1 MRFKLMLTLAAL
13 ALAGAV
19 RAQEPRQ
26 DEQQVI
32 DDFVNTRGFVFV
44 EQAAKKSAAKPA
56 PKGGGAAQNRPR
68 RKPVKGSGAQA
79 GKAPVAEAAAAKK
92 KTPAGVEENV
102 EAAPGD
108 GSAGEAAGGVSA
120 GEAAADVSTA
130 GAAAPKAG
138 EAERPI
144 ALGYT
149 LYRRDAGRL
158 VVADESHVFRQNER
172 LRIFLETNTDGY
184 VYVFNTTDGASP
196 VMLYPHANVARG
208 GNRIAAHTRDFVPAG
223 SDFEFDA
230 NPGTERVH
238 VVVSRRPLAGV
249 PAGEELVRLCGGEVE
264 GCYWQPDA
272 AEWARV
278 EAAIR
283 EGGRVREGRSAQLA
297 RLQPAAPDT
306 LARGVRIKKEEPPP
320 AVVRV
325 NDSPAADLLLTTIT
339 LIHK

>member
-1 MRFKLMLTLAAL
+1 MRFKLTLTLVAAAL
-13 ALAGAV
+13 LGAA

-26 DEQQVI
+26 DGQQVI
-32 DDFVNTRGFVFV
+32 DDFVSTRGFVFV
-44 EQAAKKSAAKPA
+44 EPARKKSAAKPA
-56 PKGGGAAQNRPR
+56 AKGGVAAQSRPR
-68 RKPVKGSGAQA
+68 RKPVKGSGAQGSKPHDA
-79 GKAPVAEAAAAKK
+79 SAAAKK
-92 KTPAGVEENV
+92 KTPAVVADDAGEAGNV
-102 EAAPGD
+102 
-108 GSAGEAAGGVSA
+108 SAGEAAGGES
-120 GEAAADVSTA
+120 AADAAVLEA
-130 GAAAPKAG
+130 GG
-138 EAERPI
+138 EERPI

-149 LYRRDAGRL
+149 LYRKDAGRL
-158 VVADESHVFRQNER
+158 VVADESHVFTQNER
-172 LRIFLETNTDGY
+172 LRIFLESNTDGY

-196 VMLYPHANVARG
+196 VMLYPHAHVARG
-208 GNRIAAHTRDFVPAG
+208 SNRIAAHTRDFVPAG

-230 NPGTERVH
+230 NPGTERVY

-249 PAGEELVRLCGGEVE
+249 PAGEELVAHCGGEVE

-283 EGGRVREGRSAQLA
+283 QGGRVREGRFAQLA

-306 LARGVRIKKEEPPP
+306 PTRGVRIKKEEPPP

-325 NDSPAADLLLTTIT
+325 NESPAADLLLTTIT